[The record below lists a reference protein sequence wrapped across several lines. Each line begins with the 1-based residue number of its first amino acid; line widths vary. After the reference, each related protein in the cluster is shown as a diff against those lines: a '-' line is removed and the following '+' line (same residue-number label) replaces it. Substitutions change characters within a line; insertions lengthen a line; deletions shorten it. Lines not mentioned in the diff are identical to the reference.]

1 MAKHKK
7 HETGGGPPLH
17 PFNTFDKVVLE
28 IIGQSTIMASLP
40 ENTSETPILFTAS
53 SNVQVEDVKACMGE
67 IQVEPSAV
75 ASALNSDM
83 SVDLADLLASVA
95 PQKHEN
101 IIEGNRHLEL
111 AFA

>member
-1 MAKHKK
+1 
-7 HETGGGPPLH
+7 
-17 PFNTFDKVVLE
+17 
-28 IIGQSTIMASLP
+28 
-40 ENTSETPILFTAS
+40 
-53 SNVQVEDVKACMGE
+53 MGE
-67 IQVEPSAV
+67 IQAEPSAV

-101 IIEGNRHLEL
+101 IIEGSRHLEL